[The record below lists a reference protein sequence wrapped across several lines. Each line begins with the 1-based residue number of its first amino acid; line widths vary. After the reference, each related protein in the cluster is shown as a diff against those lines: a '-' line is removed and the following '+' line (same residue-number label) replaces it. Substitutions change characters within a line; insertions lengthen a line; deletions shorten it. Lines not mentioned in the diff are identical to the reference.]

1 MDRENMSLS
10 EVVKSTLSLLL
21 AIFIVAS
28 IISLSAGGVETAT
41 YCDTLTFAGK
51 GLKGHSTL
59 PLFHP
64 GLGRLVDVGLAV
76 DLGVL
81 QNYSLENEENEAH
94 EVSAKSESVLII
106 TLPDGR
112 SIPINASSAINEKL
126 AAYDGKTD
134 FAGASGKR
142 IEASSKGT
150 FQEKYQELSDFTASF
165 QNETISLPV
174 DISFTSSTSGSLV
187 FRLSTIAES
196 KVCVTYTYEP
206 DGSG

>member
-1 MDRENMSLS
+1 MKKEKMSLN

-21 AIFIVAS
+21 VIFIVAS
-28 IISLSAGGVETAT
+28 ITSLSAGGVETAT

-51 GLKGHSTL
+51 GLKDNHTL
-59 PLFHP
+59 PLFDP

-94 EVSAKSESVLII
+94 EVSAKSESVLMIS
-106 TLPDGR
+106 LPDGR
-112 SIPINASSAINEKL
+112 SIPINASSGINEKL